1 MFELPAEHCLA
12 APVPMRHHTTVQAA
26 VPFICF
32 VFSGVSFFFFLIGSR
47 GKTWTVGIRSLQD
60 HSSARDGANGISS
73 VDSRNEGRLRSTKMM
88 DNKNSTAK

>member
-12 APVPMRHHTTVQAA
+12 APVPMRHYTTSTVQAA
-26 VPFICF
+26 VPSICL
-32 VFSGVSFFFFLIGSR
+32 VFSGVFFLIGSR
-47 GKTWTVGIRSLQD
+47 GKTWTVGIKSLQD

-88 DNKNSTAK
+88 DNKKSTAK